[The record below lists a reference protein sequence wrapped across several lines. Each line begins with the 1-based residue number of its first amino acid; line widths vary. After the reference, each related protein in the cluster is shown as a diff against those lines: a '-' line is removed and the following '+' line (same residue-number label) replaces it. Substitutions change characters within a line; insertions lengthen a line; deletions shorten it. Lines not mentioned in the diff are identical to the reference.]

1 MKIFFLRNKNFQINH
16 YNVKLGRANS
26 CCLLRTMI
34 TISHQWVVIICYF
47 AWTLRIF
54 LCIAVQLF
62 IPKKIIYFIFLL
74 WKFSLA
80 LLLDFVSFTHIHETT
95 QATDKKR
102 ENFSQLNELTL
113 MTLSFFF
120 VLDVFFSLLVFCWFF
135 VCFLCLS
142 LSALCSPRSIFL
154 WWKAFFLLCSRSF
167 QICSLL
173 FPLVLFFVPANSDG
187 RQQNWNKLLKILGKL
202 DSLSNLN
209 PSTIRKFALW
219 ILAKSRFLSNWV
231 WRNPVNFFPTIL
243 AFSCVCV
250 LFGL

>member
-80 LLLDFVSFTHIHETT
+80 LLLDFVSFAHIHETT

-142 LSALCSPRSIFL
+142 LLSALL
-154 WWKAFFLLCSRSF
+154 AQFFSDEKRFSCF
-167 QICSLL
+167 A
-173 FPLVLFFVPANSDG
+173 LVLFRFAPFSFPWCFSSSPPTAMGDNKIETNS
-187 RQQNWNKLLKILGKL
+187 
-202 DSLSNLN
+202 
-209 PSTIRKFALW
+209 
-219 ILAKSRFLSNWV
+219 
-231 WRNPVNFFPTIL
+231 
-243 AFSCVCV
+243 
-250 LFGL
+250 